1 MTQISSEKLVETYY
15 MRVFSYA
22 MTLAGDRDEAE
33 ELTLTG
39 LEDDDLLPDIDD
51 GFDEVIVM

>member
-1 MTQISSEKLVETYY
+1 MNALKPGDVVLTATGESGKKITINI
-15 MRVFSYA
+15 RV
-22 MTLAGDRDEAE
+22 DEAE
-33 ELTLTG
+33 ELTLTI